1 MQSLKENRHN
11 LETDLDLKT
20 LIGAVEQLLFFEDIG
35 TQFERSAARR
45 YLADKL
51 LAVKRNA
58 ATREAESQDDS
69 TG

>member
-1 MQSLKENRHN
+1 MQSLKQTRHN
-11 LETDLDLKT
+11 LETKTDLQT
-20 LIGAVEQLLFFEDIG
+20 LVGAIEQFIFFEDQG
-35 TQFERSAARR
+35 TSFERSAARR

-69 TG
+69 NT